1 MAPSARKSRGPW
13 PKARSGSGAD
23 VAVAVTGIAG
33 PGGGSAEKPVGLVYF
48 ALAARGSATK
58 TVRETLSRDR
68 ETFKYMASQ
77 IALDLLRRALVVG

>member
-1 MAPSARKSRGPW
+1 MAEGAL
-13 PKARSGSGAD
+13 KASGAD

-58 TVRETLSRDR
+58 TVWETLSRDR

-77 IALDLLRRALVVG
+77 IALDLLRGAVAVE